1 VEQMVDAKR
10 TDCGR
15 LGWKDDGGPGK
26 ANDKYIQSPI
36 FCAMQ
41 FRLSA
46 FIPNVFAMSK
56 DEVVDSRVS
65 LNQVRKAVE
74 ALHSHELKKKEK
86 FEENQLLPA
95 KEQNLWLN
103 VTVKAIPSNHKL
115 KPVKMYAFFLI
126 KNLFNC

>member
-1 VEQMVDAKR
+1 M
-10 TDCGR
+10 
-15 LGWKDDGGPGK
+15 P
-26 ANDKYIQSPI
+26 
-36 FCAMQ
+36 
-41 FRLSA
+41 
-46 FIPNVFAMSK
+46 K
-56 DEVVDSRVS
+56 DELVDSRVS

-115 KPVKMYAFFLI
+115 KPVKMYAIFLSENFFH
-126 KNLFNC
+126 C